1 MKKVYIAH
9 PLRGGTRDID
19 SIYENYLKADVL
31 MLMLPRKHENE
42 EILFLSPIHAF
53 SFASPLGRQEWVLGQ
68 CRALLELADELWVFG
83 DWQGSEGCRM
93 EIEHARELG
102 ITIVFEDGRVEG
114 GYSTHWGETRCPG
127 FDA

>member
-1 MKKVYIAH
+1 MKRVYIVH
-9 PLRGGTRDID
+9 PLRGGTRDAEI
-19 SIYENYLKADVL
+19 IHENYLKADAL

-102 ITIVFEDGRVEG
+102 ITVLFKGTQG
-114 GYSTHWGETRCPG
+114 GGAG
-127 FDA
+127 DAV

>member
-1 MKKVYIAH
+1 MKKIYVAH
-9 PLRGGTRDID
+9 PLRGGTRDINA
-19 SIYENYLKADVL
+19 IYENHLKSDAL
-31 MLMLPRKHENE
+31 MLMLSRKHENE

-53 SFASPLGRQEWVLGQ
+53 SFAPPLGRQEWVLAQ
-68 CRALLELADELWVFG
+68 CRGLLELADELWVFG

-114 GYSTHWGETRCPG
+114 GYSTHWGET
-127 FDA
+127 